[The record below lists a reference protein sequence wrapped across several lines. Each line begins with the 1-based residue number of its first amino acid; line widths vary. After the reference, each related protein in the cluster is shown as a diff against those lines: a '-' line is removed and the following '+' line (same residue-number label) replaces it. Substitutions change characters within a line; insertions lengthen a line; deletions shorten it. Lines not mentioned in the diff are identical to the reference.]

1 MVKGKIGGDLRFG
14 MASPEDWLSK
24 ARRELHRLEGA
35 EGPDKVDHAINAA
48 ITLAQV
54 VDWSFNAAVEAGLV
68 GQGERKHFLDSAR
81 KKSTDTAILTDIS
94 NTSKHYKLD
103 RKPASS
109 ALSVSEGRVL
119 IPREFLYSEFK
130 WPEQEPFRGR
140 IKSVRT
146 IIDDDEIV
154 GFEYV
159 VGEHGVLTK
168 DGYLSFEVT
177 CDAALAFWDKA
188 LRDIRSGKRPEWLDS

>member
-1 MVKGKIGGDLRFG
+1 MVNSTKDGDLRFG
-14 MASPEDWLSK
+14 LASPEDWLAK
-24 ARRELHRLEGA
+24 ARRELRRLEGA
-35 EGPDKVDHAINAA
+35 EGADKVDHAINAA

-54 VDWSFNAAVEAGLV
+54 VDWSFNAAVQAGLV
-68 GQGERKHFLDSAR
+68 DQGERRHFLDTAR

-103 RKPASS
+103 RKPVSS

-130 WPEQEPFRGR
+130 WPEQETFRGR

-168 DGYLSFEVT
+168 EGYLSFEIT
-177 CDAALAFWDKA
+177 CDEALAFWDDAIK
-188 LRDIRSGKRPEWLDS
+188 DIRRGKRPGWLD